1 MRHTV
6 LFLFAVIVL
15 SSFASAQNSLKA
27 KLSEEQFNQFGL
39 NKLSAEELDALSN
52 WIYGTVES
60 EKKKVV
66 DEIIPTGDDRF
77 GAEKKII
84 SNVEKI
90 RPEEKEMRSRIPG
103 KFTGWSGN
111 TLFKLENGQVWK
123 QTTPGQFVVRLENPE
138 VLIRKGLFG
147 SYFLNVKGYGTR
159 VKVERIR

>member
-1 MRHTV
+1 MKHTIFFV
-6 LFLFAVIVL
+6 FAVLVL
-15 SSFASAQNSLKA
+15 GSFASGQNSLKA

-39 NKLSAEELDALSN
+39 NKLSAGELDALSN

-84 SNVEKI
+84 SNVETI
-90 RPEEKEMRSRIPG
+90 RPEEKQMSSRIPG
-103 KFTGWSGN
+103 NFTGWGGN

-123 QTTPGQFVVRLENPE
+123 QITPGRFVVRLENPE
-138 VLIRKGLFG
+138 VLIRKGMFG

-159 VKVERIR
+159 VRVERVR